1 MTTSPPEK
9 YPDEIQAWYRG
20 LLGDPGFQADPA
32 QQKAVDLLQEF
43 ADEIAQEK
51 NSKSPQNSGG
61 LISRLLK
68 KNRIDSPPARAGIY
82 LHGGVGRGKSFLMD
96 GFFLRAPS
104 EKKARVHFHAFMRRL
119 HEDMKRRENESDSL
133 SAVAA
138 AVAEKFSLICFDE
151 FHISD
156 IADAMI
162 LARLLDILLHSGV
175 RFVMTSNYPPDGL
188 YPNGLARDRFLP
200 AIALLKKRLTVHQLD
215 GGSDHRLRRLSAGR
229 AYYHPLNGETTAALN
244 RVFDGLA
251 NGMRLPLRIKI
262 NGREVEAVARTSDA
276 IWFDFNSLCGD
287 ARGQGDYLL
296 LAERFAAIFLSEI
309 PRLNDP
315 SLAEASRRFTWLI
328 DILYDCRVKLIC
340 AAAAPLAELYSPG
353 EGGESGRTVSRLIEM
368 QSEEYLHAVNFSMG
382 GAS

>member
-1 MTTSPPEK
+1 
-9 YPDEIQAWYRG
+9 
-20 LLGDPGFQADPA
+20 
-32 QQKAVDLLQEF
+32 
-43 ADEIAQEK
+43 
-51 NSKSPQNSGG
+51 
-61 LISRLLK
+61 
-68 KNRIDSPPARAGIY
+68 
-82 LHGGVGRGKSFLMD
+82 MD

-119 HEDMKRRENESDSL
+119 HEDMKQRENESDPL

-251 NGMRLPLRIKI
+251 NGMRLPPRIKI